1 LVTDIKNSGFELFSE
16 RWIHVLV
23 LLLCLLQWN
32 SDSSKEL
39 SESLL
44 PRLSP
49 ELKLRNNI
57 VGMLDTL
64 VERPVSKQ
72 HKL

>member
-1 LVTDIKNSGFELFSE
+1 
-16 RWIHVLV
+16 
-23 LLLCLLQWN
+23 LLGLLQWN

-57 VGMLDTL
+57 VGMLDAL